1 MSRDGASHAKLQSP
15 LGSERRTYPPPTRR
29 KMKEQSTSVPTP
41 ARPRSEK
48 EWQGFHFAA
57 YSLVIEKVWDLPLA
71 RKRPSGGNTEKIQT
85 TVGEIYL
92 SLANCHIEIEYWGGC
107 DMTITTET
115 EELVLEGMPFHRDV
129 LNALLRLRSDGVDP
143 FAADW
148 FWYDRDSVRDTPQ
161 CSYSFF
167 VVHNDR
173 IVREN
178 ISFSDYDSYD
188 YARFGFDP
196 SIFRVGDNSKLIWRN
211 DTAWEDARIRFWYR
225 KFYTETLRGRLM
237 VLRDDEPALYE
248 NQYHRGAITTDILS
262 RIFPIFLKLLSKIHV
277 LLWVLIV
284 LGVLILVRLWR

>member
-1 MSRDGASHAKLQSP
+1 
-15 LGSERRTYPPPTRR
+15 
-29 KMKEQSTSVPTP
+29 MKKESTSVPTS

-48 EWQGFHFAA
+48 EWEGFHFAA
-57 YSLVIEKVWDLPLA
+57 YSLVIEKVWDLPLT

-92 SLANCHIEIEYWGGC
+92 SLANCHIEIDNWSGC

-115 EELVLEGMPFHRDV
+115 EKLVLDGMPFHRDV
-129 LNALLRLRSDGVDP
+129 LQALLGLRSEGIDP

-167 VVHNDR
+167 VVHHDR

-196 SIFRVGDNSKLIWRN
+196 SIFRVGDISPSIWRN
-211 DTAWEDARIRFWYR
+211 DTAWEDARVRFWYR
-225 KFYTETLRGRLM
+225 KFYTETLRGQLM
-237 VLRDDEPALYE
+237 VLRDDKPALYE
-248 NQYHRGAITTDILS
+248 HQYHRGAVTTEILS
-262 RIFPIFLKLLSKIHV
+262 RNIPIFLNLLSRIQI
-277 LLWVLIV
+277 LLWILIV
-284 LGVLILVRLWR
+284 LGGLVLIHLWR